1 MQPMRKLSFVLFIFT
16 LLGSTASTAK
26 GQNDDTNIIEKL
38 CAKIAE
44 NPATGTNSGNS
55 VFILADPGIAI
66 DPALN
71 PSTSQDDRRAIS
83 RVLDRVPG
91 PSLTYEEMSYTVSA
105 IYGDVLQYHEVPVIN
120 MTAKQ
125 KRDLSNTNKVLFK
138 SGRPEK
144 GDSDKV
150 KAYKKS
156 QATYQ
161 DAVNA
166 VQAHRAP
173 DGTVSPQYTE
183 AQQNALQEWNRNGY
197 KDEIESAIANR
208 ANLTSLDPDLWFQ
221 QMSAAYTAAQESPG
235 TPEQFEPVEVY
246 PAYNS
251 WASLQGWTTIT
262 LSKEEIHNLQPAPEI
277 NTGGTGQIGTL
288 TIPVG
293 PPKLRDSGSY
303 YVSGHMVFW
312 KSRMDAAVPTP
323 STTPP
328 NPDIQT
334 HSEAKVSG
342 ITTAVD
348 IPESLRS
355 NRSSQFKY
363 DPKTTPTNAAIQT
376 PSKANV
382 SSITMEVLRVNID
395 RPWLDALI
403 FRSQIWRWSH
413 NAPFESKLISDGTR
427 SSSSIATDI
436 LMPYL
441 PTGILVSRNVRIMG
455 NVGATDTALH
465 SEHVSTGASVSWG
478 PFAVSGHYVED
489 HKGNTFDSTVNES
502 GITIPGYQIIGWY
515 CEILPK
521 SPDPDLVTYR
531 WPVGAR

>member
-1 MQPMRKLSFVLFIFT
+1 
-16 LLGSTASTAK
+16 LLGSTVSTAK
-26 GQNDDTNIIEKL
+26 GQNDDTQIIEKL
-38 CAKIAE
+38 YAKIAQ
-44 NPATGTNSGNS
+44 NPVTGTNTRKSI
-55 VFILADPGIAI
+55 FILADPGIAI

-71 PSTSQDDRRAIS
+71 PSTSQGDRRAIS

-125 KRDLSNTNKVLFK
+125 KRDLSHINKVLFK

-150 KAYKKS
+150 KTYKTS
-156 QATYQ
+156 QAIYQ

-166 VQAHRAP
+166 VEAHRAP
-173 DGTVSPQYTE
+173 DGTVSRQYTE
-183 AQQNALQEWNRNGY
+183 AQQNALQEWKKNGY

-208 ANLTSLDPDLWFQ
+208 DNLTSLDPDLWFQ
-221 QMSAAYTAAQESPG
+221 QMSAAYAAAQESSG
-235 TPEQFEPVEVY
+235 TPEQFEPVDVY

-251 WASLQGWTTIT
+251 WPSLQGWTTIT
-262 LSKEEIHNLQPAPEI
+262 LSNEEIHNLQPAPEI
-277 NTGGTGQIGTL
+277 NTGETGHTGTL
-288 TIPVG
+288 KIPVG
-293 PPKLRDSGSY
+293 TFKIPESGSS

-312 KSRMDAAVPTP
+312 KSRMNAAVPTPPSTAPTNAAVPTP
-323 STTPP
+323 STPT
-328 NPDIQT
+328 NADIQT
-334 HSEAKVSG
+334 HSEPKVSG
-342 ITTAVD
+342 ITTAVR

-355 NRSSQFKY
+355 DRSVQAKY
-363 DPKTTPTNAAIQT
+363 DPGKTPTNAAIQT

-413 NAPFESKLISDGTR
+413 NAPLGSKLISDGPR
-427 SSSSIATDI
+427 SPNSIATDT

-441 PTGILVSRNVRIMG
+441 PTGILVSRNVRIAG
-455 NVGATDTALH
+455 NFDNTDTAFH
-465 SEHVSTGASVSWG
+465 SEHVSAGASVSWG
-478 PFAVSGHYVED
+478 PFAVGGHYVED
-489 HKGNTFDSTVNES
+489 HKGNKFDSTVNES
-502 GITIPGYQIIGWY
+502 GISIPGYQIIGWY
-515 CEILPK
+515 CEVLPK
-521 SPDPDLVTYR
+521 SPDPDLVTYK
-531 WPVGAR
+531 WPVVTQ